1 MILFD
6 TNNSA
11 VIRLDNFITLPTNM
25 STVTM
30 PTGCIL
36 VTITLTILID
46 EIPVICWII
55 TSRCTTQLS
64 LINAHQSYMKYSYW
78 AHGEMHIMLD

>member
-6 TNNSA
+6 TNNSG

-25 STVTM
+25 TTVTM

-36 VTITLTILID
+36 V
-46 EIPVICWII
+46 II
-55 TSRCTTQLS
+55 TIVAGIIS
-64 LINAHQSYMKYSYW
+64 
-78 AHGEMHIMLD
+78 E